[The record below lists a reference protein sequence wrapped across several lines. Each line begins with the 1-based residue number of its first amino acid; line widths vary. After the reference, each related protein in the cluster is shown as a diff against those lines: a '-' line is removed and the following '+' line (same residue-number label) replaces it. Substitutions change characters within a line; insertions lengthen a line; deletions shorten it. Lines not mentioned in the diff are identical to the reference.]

1 MTQIN
6 LNELTHLQAIN
17 KKLVAGYH
25 ICEQDNLM
33 WQELDQNI
41 DAYSALFSALG
52 NELKHDSRGFYYFSS
67 DESTPNMGKISR
79 AIALTIY
86 ILIEHYANTGKDPM
100 RALFDEVNDL
110 ELMQT
115 LVQINKHLFDQLEI
129 FSGSDL
135 RKDVY
140 LRMVRLGLAREV
152 EAGFMLQ
159 APIHRYI
166 DALMEVNEETYLT
179 EDEEWKI
186 YTD

>member
-1 MTQIN
+1 
-6 LNELTHLQAIN
+6 
-17 KKLVAGYH
+17 
-25 ICEQDNLM
+25 M
-33 WQELDQNI
+33 WQELDQHI
-41 DAYSALFSALG
+41 DDFTVRYLMPLAMTQ
-52 NELKHDSRGFYYFSS
+52 HDSRGFYYFGS

-152 EAGFMLQ
+152 ENGFMLQ
-159 APIHRYI
+159 APIYRYI
-166 DALMEVNEETYLT
+166 DALMEVNEETYLERT
-179 EDEEWKI
+179 NNAKPKPLRTQQTCAFKYRWLCKMRDPSG
-186 YTD
+186 

>member
-1 MTQIN
+1 MSQIN
-6 LNELTHLQAIN
+6 LHELTHLQAIN
-17 KKLVAGYH
+17 KKLVTGYH
-25 ICEQDNLM
+25 ISEQDTLM
-33 WQELDQNI
+33 WQELDQHI
-41 DAYSALFSALG
+41 EQYSALFCSLG
-52 NELKHDSRGFYYFSS
+52 HELKHDSRGFYYFAS

-79 AIALTIY
+79 AIALTVY

-115 LVQINKHLFDQLEI
+115 LVQMNKHLFDQLEI

-152 EAGFMLQ
+152 EGGFMLQ
-159 APIHRYI
+159 APVYRYI
-166 DALMEVNEETYLT
+166 DALMEVNEETYLG
-179 EDEEWKI
+179 EDE
-186 YTD
+186 

>member
-6 LNELTHLQAIN
+6 LDELNHLQAIN
-17 KKLVAGYH
+17 KKLVTGYH
-25 ICEQDNLM
+25 ISEQDTLM
-33 WQELDQNI
+33 WQELDQHI
-41 DAYSALFSALG
+41 EQYSALFTALG
-52 NELKHDSRGFYYFSS
+52 HDLQHDSRGFYYVAS

-86 ILIEHYANTGKDPM
+86 ILIEHFANSGKDPM

-115 LVQINKHLFDQLEI
+115 LVQINKNLFDQLEI

-140 LRMVRLGLAREV
+140 LRMIRLGLCREV
-152 EAGFMLQ
+152 EGGFMLQ
-159 APIHRYI
+159 APIYRYI
-166 DALMEVNEETYLT
+166 DALMEVNEETYLG
-179 EDEEWKI
+179 EGE
-186 YTD
+186 

>member
-6 LNELTHLQAIN
+6 LNELAQLQDIN

-25 ICEQDNLM
+25 ICEQDMTL
-33 WQELDQNI
+33 WQELDQHL
-41 DAYSALFSALG
+41 DAYSALFTALG
-52 NELKHDSRGFYYFSS
+52 HQLNKDSRGFYYFNSN
-67 DESTPNMGKISR
+67 ESTPNMGKISR

-86 ILIEHYANTGKDPM
+86 ILIEHFANTGKDPM
-100 RALFDEVNDL
+100 RAIFDEVNDL

-115 LVQINKHLFDQLEI
+115 IVQLNKHLFDQLEI

-152 EAGFMLQ
+152 ATGFMLQ
-159 APIHRYI
+159 APIYRYI
-166 DALMEVNEETYLT
+166 DALMEVNEETYMA
-179 EDEEWKI
+179 EDA
-186 YTD
+186 

>member
-6 LNELTHLQAIN
+6 LNELSHLQAIN
-17 KKLVAGYH
+17 KKLVTGYH
-25 ICEQDNLM
+25 ISEQDTLM
-33 WQELDQNI
+33 WQELDQYI
-41 DAYSALFSALG
+41 EQYSVLFTALG
-52 NELKHDSRGFYYFSS
+52 HELQHDSRGFYYLAS

-86 ILIEHYANTGKDPM
+86 ILIEHYANTGKDPL

-115 LVQINKHLFDQLEI
+115 LVQQNKHLFDQLEI

-140 LRMVRLGLAREV
+140 LRMIRLGLCREV

-159 APIHRYI
+159 PPVYRYI
-166 DALMEVNEETYLT
+166 DALMEVSEETYLG
-179 EDEEWKI
+179 EDE
-186 YTD
+186 

>member
-1 MTQIN
+1 MTMTQIN
-6 LNELTHLQAIN
+6 LNELSHLQAIN

-25 ICEQDNLM
+25 ICEQDTLM
-33 WQELDQNI
+33 WQELDQQI
-41 DAYSALFSALG
+41 EAYSTLFTALG
-52 NELKHDSRGFYYFSS
+52 HDLKHDSRGFYYFAS

-86 ILIEHYANTGKDPM
+86 ILIEHFANTGKDPM
-100 RALFDEVNDL
+100 RALFDEPNDL

-115 LVQINKHLFDQLEI
+115 LVQLNKHLFDQLEI

-152 EAGFMLQ
+152 EGGFMLQ

-166 DALMEVNEETYLT
+166 DALMEVNEETFLG
-179 EDEEWKI
+179 EDEE
-186 YTD
+186 

>member
-1 MTQIN
+1 MIETTTTHIN

-25 ICEQDNLM
+25 ICEQDNVM
-33 WQELDQNI
+33 WQELDQHI
-41 DAYSALFSALG
+41 EDYTALFTALG
-52 NELKHDSRGFYYFSS
+52 HDLKRDSRGFYYFGS

-100 RALFDEVNDL
+100 RALFDDVNDL

-152 EAGFMLQ
+152 EGGFMLQ

-166 DALMEVNEETYLT
+166 DALMEVNEETYIT
-179 EDEEWKI
+179 EDEE
-186 YTD
+186 

>member
-6 LNELTHLQAIN
+6 LNELSHLQAIN
-17 KKLVAGYH
+17 KKLVTGYH
-25 ICEQDNLM
+25 ISEQDTVM
-33 WQELDQNI
+33 WQELDQYI
-41 DAYSALFSALG
+41 EQYSVLFTALG
-52 NELKHDSRGFYYFSS
+52 HELQHDSRGFYYLAS

-86 ILIEHYANTGKDPM
+86 ILIEHYANTGKDPL

-115 LVQINKHLFDQLEI
+115 LVQQNKHLFDQLEI

-140 LRMVRLGLAREV
+140 LRMIRLGLCREV

-159 APIHRYI
+159 PPVYRYI
-166 DALMEVNEETYLT
+166 DALMEVSEETYLG
-179 EDEEWKI
+179 EDE
-186 YTD
+186 

>member
-1 MTQIN
+1 MTDIN
-6 LNELTHLQAIN
+6 LDDLTHLQAIN
-17 KKLVAGYH
+17 KKLTSGYH
-25 ICEQDNLM
+25 ISEQDTLM
-33 WQELDQNI
+33 WQELDQHI
-41 DAYSALFSALG
+41 DAYRPLFNALG
-52 NELKHDSRGFYYFSS
+52 HDLQHDSRGFYYFGS

-152 EAGFMLQ
+152 ENGFMLQ
-159 APIHRYI
+159 APIYRYI
-166 DALMEVNEETYLT
+166 DALMEVNEETYLGD
-179 EDEEWKI
+179 DE
-186 YTD
+186 

>member
-6 LNELTHLQAIN
+6 LDELSHLQAIN
-17 KKLVAGYH
+17 KKLVTGYH
-25 ICEQDNLM
+25 ISEQDTVM
-33 WQELDQNI
+33 WQELDQQI
-41 DAYSALFSALG
+41 DHYRALFSALG
-52 NELKHDSRGFYYFSS
+52 HDLQHDSRGFYYFAS

-86 ILIEHYANTGKDPM
+86 ILIEHYANSGKDPM

-115 LVQINKHLFDQLEI
+115 LVQMNKHLFDQLEI

-140 LRMVRLGLAREV
+140 LRMIRLGLAREV
-152 EAGFMLQ
+152 EGGFMLQ
-159 APIHRYI
+159 APIYRYI
-166 DALMEVNEETYLT
+166 DALMEVNEETYIG
-179 EDEEWKI
+179 EDE
-186 YTD
+186 